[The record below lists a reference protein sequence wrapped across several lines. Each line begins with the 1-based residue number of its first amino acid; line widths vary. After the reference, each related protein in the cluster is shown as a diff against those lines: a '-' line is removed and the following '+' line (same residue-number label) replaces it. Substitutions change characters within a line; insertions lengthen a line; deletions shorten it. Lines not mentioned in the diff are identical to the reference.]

1 MIVSIMS
8 ICYKKPKP
16 NVGRCDAADAV
27 PMDAASYNAVV
38 FNQWSGDHQWSL
50 RGFQVV
56 PS

>member
-1 MIVSIMS
+1 MIVSIMY

-16 NVGRCDAADAV
+16 NVGRCDAV
-27 PMDAASYNAVV
+27 PMDAAPDNAVV